1 MWWGSQRRDI
11 CEMALTGKPGG
22 ISFHPL
28 PLTAS
33 NPKNCKGAEGMD
45 YPLQRDLD
53 WFFDVSPALAKA
65 IEQMLANELGQ
76 LKDSTLARVEKYIQ
90 SGT

>member
-1 MWWGSQRRDI
+1 
-11 CEMALTGKPGG
+11 
-22 ISFHPL
+22 
-28 PLTAS
+28 
-33 NPKNCKGAEGMD
+33 MD
-45 YPLQRDLD
+45 YLLQRDLD
-53 WFFDVSPALAKA
+53 WFFDVYQGRVSEKLRSKLSPALAKA